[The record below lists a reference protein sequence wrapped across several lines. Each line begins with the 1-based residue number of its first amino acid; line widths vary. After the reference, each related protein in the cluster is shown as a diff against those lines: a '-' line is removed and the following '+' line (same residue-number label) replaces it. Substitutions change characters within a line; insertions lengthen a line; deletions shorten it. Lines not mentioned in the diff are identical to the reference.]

1 MITLSDSDIG
11 KCYRFAYQVTL
22 NTFERYKKRKHN
34 ITREKV
40 IQDHFIAKLTELY
53 LYNYLTEKAY
63 QVTYPDFSISD
74 DSSRYKD
81 DIDMIVIKNNK
92 PINLHIKVCRID
104 SPITKSWLIQSNTYT
119 VTNPRDNDFFA
130 FCTYNSPDDIC
141 IDAIVE
147 ASKVKW
153 KEPKFKM
160 WSKRAAYLNDLI
172 K

>member
-104 SPITKSWLIQSNTYT
+104 SPITKSWLIQSQ
-119 VTNPRDNDFFA
+119 
-130 FCTYNSPDDIC
+130 
-141 IDAIVE
+141 
-147 ASKVKW
+147 
-153 KEPKFKM
+153 
-160 WSKRAAYLNDLI
+160 
-172 K
+172 